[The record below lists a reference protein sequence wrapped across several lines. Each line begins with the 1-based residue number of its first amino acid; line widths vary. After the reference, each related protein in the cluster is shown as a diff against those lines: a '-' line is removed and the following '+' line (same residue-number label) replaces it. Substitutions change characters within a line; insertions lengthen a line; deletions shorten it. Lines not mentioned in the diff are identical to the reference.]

1 MSRILSTLA
10 PWFSL
15 FALLGTFASAGDAIF
30 LPLLLRLLMPCR
42 VDARLLVLGTEGHY
56 YETAVP
62 GNIRGAPEG
71 GTKRVVPTGVPER
84 GIELE
89 EGLAEHCGDGSAP
102 VSSQRG
108 TVCDPFWR
116 HK

>member
-15 FALLGTFASAGDAIF
+15 FALLGVFASAGDAIF

-56 YETAVP
+56 YERAVS
-62 GNIRGAPEG
+62 GNIRVAPEG
-71 GTKRVVPTGVPER
+71 GTRRVVRPCVPER
-84 GIELE
+84 DKELAT
-89 EGLAEHCGDGSAP
+89 LVIGDTFP
-102 VSSQRG
+102 
-108 TVCDPFWR
+108 TVMR
-116 HK
+116 ILQ